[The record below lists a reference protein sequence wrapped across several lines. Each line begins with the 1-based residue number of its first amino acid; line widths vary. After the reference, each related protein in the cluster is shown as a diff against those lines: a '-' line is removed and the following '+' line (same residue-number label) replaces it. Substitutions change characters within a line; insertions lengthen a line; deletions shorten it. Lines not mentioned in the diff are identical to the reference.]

1 MDSNFFDDKRQQKA
15 LKWLEEKWPKA
26 KRQCEICGNEH
37 WTLAGDLITPLAF
50 SAGNINLGGNSY
62 PSVLLLCSSCGN
74 SKVFNAVI
82 MKILEV

>member
-1 MDSNFFDDKRQQKA
+1 MKSIESNYDLFCYS
-15 LKWLEEKWPKA
+15 LY
-26 KRQCEICGNEH
+26 CGNEH

-50 SAGNINLGGNSY
+50 SAGDINLGGNSY
-62 PSVLLLCSSCGN
+62 PSVLLLCSNCGN